1 MKKLSIDNPFFNL
14 MGTAGDFILLNIV
27 FFVTCIPVVT
37 IGVSLTSLYRVMIK
51 HQQGEC
57 AYPVQEYFRTFR
69 KEWKQSTLLWLVF
82 LITGAILVFDILY
95 AQNMTRVLNVAIGAL
110 ALVWGFVYIYAF
122 PLQGQYRNTVKNTL
136 KNALLLS
143 VANLHFTILMLLL
156 NAVPVIC
163 MVLGDFIMAMAV
175 PVYIVIGF
183 SLTAWVNS
191 FLLLK
196 IFRKI

>member
-82 LITGAILVFDILY
+82 LITGAVLVFDILY

-110 ALVWGFVYIYAF
+110 ALVWGFVYTYAF
-122 PLQGQYRNTVKNTL
+122 PLQCRFYNPVKRTL
-136 KNALLLS
+136 FN
-143 VANLHFTILMLLL
+143 VHFTMLMLLL